1 MNEVK
6 LTQLGIKD
14 SRDLLNKKE
23 ISATELTNAYI
34 ENIEESSK
42 LNAFIEKTFD
52 KALMQASKA
61 DKIIGTDSQKSLC
74 GIPLGIKDLFCCKN
88 VKTQAASDILENFI
102 PPYESTVTQKLWNEQ
117 AIMLGKLNMD
127 EFAMGSSNET
137 STYGPVINPWK
148 STGSEESLTPGG
160 SSGGS
165 SAAVA
170 ANLCTGATG
179 TDTGG
184 SIRQPASFTGTVGL
198 KPTYGRC

>member
-34 ENIEESSK
+34 KNIEESSE

-61 DKIIGTDSQKSLC
+61 DKIIGSDYQKSLC

-117 AIMLGKLNMD
+117 AIMLGKLKMD
-127 EFAMGSSNET
+127 EFASFEWEHDVTSNGQKINEVSS
-137 STYGPVINPWK
+137 I
-148 STGSEESLTPGG
+148 L
-160 SSGGS
+160 
-165 SAAVA
+165 
-170 ANLCTGATG
+170 NLCLCLRYRLQ
-179 TDTGG
+179 
-184 SIRQPASFTGTVGL
+184 IRIVLFYQFQ
-198 KPTYGRC
+198 